1 MAEIIPAEDQPHP
14 YAGLLPEVILDA
26 IDGCGRLASGSL
38 FPLNSYENRVY
49 QVGLEEGGFV
59 IAKFYRPERLSDAAI
74 REEHAFCRELA
85 EQEIPVVAPWADA
98 AGETL
103 FRHLGFRF
111 ALYPRVGGRFPDLED
126 MDLLFRLGRLLGRIH
141 LTGEGVRFAH
151 RGDIDVARMG
161 RESSDYLLASGV
173 LPSEHQDKYRT
184 LCDAILERVEGRFA
198 EQARPESIRLH
209 GDFHPGNILQLEEA
223 LRIVDTDD
231 CRNGPAVQDLWMLLS
246 GDRGQMRGQLA
257 EIVDGYEEFR
267 EFDRR
272 QLALIEPLRALRIIH
287 YAAWL
292 ARRWSDPAFPMHF
305 PWFNSGGYWDEH
317 IHTLQGVYNRLEE
330 TPIEL

>member
-1 MAEIIPAEDQPHP
+1 MDEVICEQVSGHP
-14 YAGLLPEVILDA
+14 YEGLLPEVILDA
-26 IDGCGRLASGSL
+26 IDACGRLASGSL

-49 QVGLEEGGFV
+49 QVGLEEGGFL
-59 IAKFYRPERLSDAAI
+59 IAKFYRPERLDDQAI

-85 EQEIPVVAPWADA
+85 EQEIPVVAPWADDG
-98 AGETL
+98 GETL
-103 FRHLGFRF
+103 FRHQGFRF

-141 LTGEGVRFAH
+141 LVGEGEGFRH
-151 RGDIDVARMG
+151 RGSIDVTAMG
-161 RESSDYLLASGV
+161 RESSRYLLASGL
-173 LPSEHQDKYRT
+173 LPSEHREKYAT
-184 LCDAILERVEGRFA
+184 LCEAILERVERRFA
-198 EQARPESIRLH
+198 EQARPEAIRLH
-209 GDFHPGNILQLEEA
+209 GDFHPGNILQLEQQ

-246 GDRGQMRGQLA
+246 GDRGQMRSQLA
-257 EIVDGYEEFR
+257 EIIEGYEEFR

-272 QLALIEPLRALRIIH
+272 QLALIEPLRALRVIH

-305 PWFNSGGYWDEH
+305 PWFNSGGYWDEQ
-317 IHTLQGVYNRLEE
+317 IHTLQGLYNQLAEE
-330 TPIEL
+330 PIEL